1 MYFYL
6 VGIGTE
12 PANRPNA
19 SIMKPLRKEK
29 KIKEI
34 KCSIRRNLTCLPA
47 RARNLTFIFLLI
59 GYNKNSHT
67 QQQIDGAMEQS
78 KKT

>member
-1 MYFYL
+1 
-6 VGIGTE
+6 
-12 PANRPNA
+12 
-19 SIMKPLRKEK
+19 MKSSEKKRKEK